1 MADLPLR
8 CACGKL
14 KGTVALSADSGVHV
28 VCYCKDCQAF
38 ARFLGRTDITD
49 QWGGT
54 DIFQMAPS
62 RVRITEGADAIRCVR
77 LSEKG
82 MHRWYCGECKTPIG
96 NTLGPKLPF
105 VGLISAIVDYKAA
118 GVAIDDVLGKPIA
131 YGFPEAAIG
140 GPPPHTKHNPK
151 LKFLGKVTAF
161 LAKWW
166 LTNAGW
172 PSPFFDETTRQPRAA
187 VQVLSTEERA
197 KL

>member
-1 MADLPLR
+1 MTDLPLR

-14 KGTVALSADSGVHV
+14 KGTVAVAADSGLHV

-38 ARFLGRTDITD
+38 AHFLGRGDITD

-54 DIFQMAPS
+54 HIFQMAPS
-62 RVRITEGADAIRCVR
+62 NVRITEGNEAIRCVR
-77 LSEKG
+77 LSQKG

-105 VGLISAIVDYKAA
+105 VGLISSIIDAKAA
-118 GVAIDDVLGKPIA
+118 GVSLDDVLGKPRV

-140 GPPPHTKHNPK
+140 GAPPQAKDNSK
-151 LKFLGKVTAF
+151 FKFLAKAAAS

-172 PSPFFDETTRQPRAA
+172 PSPFFDEATRAPRAP
-187 VQVLSTEERA
+187 VQVLSPEERA

>member
-1 MADLPLR
+1 MP
-8 CACGKL
+8 
-14 KGTVALSADSGVHV
+14 ADSGLHV

-38 ARFLGRTDITD
+38 AHFLGRADITD

-54 DIFQMAPS
+54 HIFQMAPS
-62 RVRITEGADAIRCVR
+62 HVRITEGNEAIRCVR

-105 VGLISAIVDYKAA
+105 VGLISSIIDRKAA
-118 GVAIDDVLGKPIA
+118 GVSLDDVLGKPSV
-131 YGFPEAAIG
+131 YGFPEAAVG
-140 GPPPHTKHNPK
+140 GPPAHAKNNSK
-151 LKFLGKVTAF
+151 FKFLAKAGAS

-172 PSPFFDETTRQPRAA
+172 PSPFFDEATRAPRAP
-187 VQVLSTEERA
+187 VQVLSPEERA